1 MAHKTQ
7 EMKLTRTIRAKPHS
21 VFAAF
26 TSAAGWCE
34 WCAEKAEADAR
45 VGGKLHIY
53 TEGYHA
59 YGEFT
64 ELEPDCTAA
73 FTWNGDK
80 EPPTLVQVR
89 LAPVADATLLTF
101 KVTGLYPEPDWA
113 GFAPELERI
122 WERVLNNLKNVLE
135 EKSQLTTG

>member
-1 MAHKTQ
+1 MALRTQ
-7 EMKLTRTIRAKPHS
+7 EMKLTRTIHAKPQR

-34 WCAEKAEADAR
+34 WCAEQAEADAR
-45 VGGKLHIY
+45 VGGKLHVY
-53 TEGYHA
+53 TEGYNA

-64 ELEPDCTAA
+64 ELEADRTAA

-89 LAPVADATLLTF
+89 LDPVDDATLLTF
-101 KVTGLYPEPDWA
+101 KVTGLCSEPDWA
-113 GFAPELERI
+113 SFAPELERI

-135 EKSQLTTG
+135 EKS